1 MRFGPLP
8 GWQSEHR
15 RGRGPGPGLGPP
27 FGLRSLG
34 ADTAW
39 GSCRQVTSLSGGR
52 VSSRHS
58 WVRVSGTFV
67 RFSSSSVTSRLGRA
81 PPGLPASPPCPS
93 VSCSPH
99 ASHRQTARSILHLP
113 TTGECGPAAARPV
126 RGAGAW
132 GAVSATCVLRGHGGR
147 GSAEQPWL
155 VPRAGVTGGS
165 HVVNGRP
172 VLARGA

>member
-15 RGRGPGPGLGPP
+15 RARGPGPGLGPP

-52 VSSRHS
+52 ASSRHS

-67 RFSSSSVTSRLGRA
+67 RFSSSSVTSRLAG
-81 PPGLPASPPCPS
+81 PPLGLPASPPCPS

-99 ASHRQTARSILHLP
+99 ASHRQTARSSLHLP
-113 TTGECGPAAARPV
+113 TTGECGPA
-126 RGAGAW
+126 GAW
-132 GAVSATCVLRGHGGR
+132 GGR
-147 GSAEQPWL
+147 VGAGSAASAC
-155 VPRAGVTGGS
+155 PRGGQCHLCPSWSRWPGQRGVTGGS